1 MFFTLK
7 SNIIEITMTET
18 QPKQIKL
25 MLVEDHIL
33 TRIGLKASLEKLGNI
48 EVVAETSN
56 GREAIDLAKEKKL
69 DVIIMDIG
77 LIELDGIETTKKI
90 KEINPSIKVIML
102 TVHESEREILA
113 SLTSGADGYCLKDIS
128 PEQLY
133 AAIKSVSEGDIWLS
147 SEVAEK
153 VLRNL
158 YGKELSE
165 VKKVDFASKASEA
178 KDGKVIKTPFKI
190 PTVQLSDRELNI
202 LKLIVDGKSN
212 QEIAEKLF
220 ITLATVKTHVRSIL
234 TKLSVDDRTQAAVK
248 GMREGLV
255 TF

>member
-1 MFFTLK
+1 
-7 SNIIEITMTET
+7 MTEN
-18 QPKQIKL
+18 QSKKIRL
-25 MLVEDHIL
+25 MIVEDHIL
-33 TRIGLKASLEKLGNI
+33 TRIGLKASLEKFGNI
-48 EVVAETSN
+48 EIISETSN
-56 GREAIDLAKEKKL
+56 GREAIDLAKEKKP
-69 DVIIMDIG
+69 DVILMDIG
-77 LIELDGIETTKKI
+77 LVELDGIEATSKI
-90 KEINPSIKVIML
+90 KEINPNIKVIML

-113 SLTSGADGYCLKDIS
+113 GLTSGADGYCLKDIS

-133 AAIKSVSEGDIWLS
+133 TAIQSINEGDVWLS

-158 YGKELSE
+158 YGKEPGE
-165 VKKVDFASKASEA
+165 IKKIDFAKKASEA
-178 KDGKVIKTPFKI
+178 KDGRVIKKPLDGI
-190 PTVQLSDRELNI
+190 PAIPLSDRELDI

-212 QEIAEKLF
+212 QQIGEKLF

-255 TF
+255 VF

>member
-1 MFFTLK
+1 
-7 SNIIEITMTET
+7 MTEN
-18 QPKQIKL
+18 QPKQIRL
-25 MLVEDHIL
+25 MLVEDHVL
-33 TRIGLKASLEKLGNI
+33 TRIGLKTSLEQFENI
-48 EVVAETSN
+48 KVIAETSN
-56 GREAIDLAKEKKL
+56 GREAIDLAKEKKP

-77 LIELDGIETTKKI
+77 LVELDGIEATNKI
-90 KEINPSIKVIML
+90 KEITPSIKVIML

-133 AAIKSVSEGDIWLS
+133 KAIESVSSGDVWLS

-158 YGKELSE
+158 YGKEMGE
-165 VKKVDFASKASEA
+165 VTKVDFAKKASEA
-178 KDGKVIKTPFKI
+178 KDGKIIKKPFER
-190 PTVQLSDRELNI
+190 VSVAQLSARELDI

-212 QEIAEKLF
+212 QGIAEKLF

-234 TKLSVDDRTQAAVK
+234 TKLRVDDRTQAAVK

-255 TF
+255 AF